1 MTIVP
6 VNLSNQPPKKTF
18 KDRVVTTSANVVGL
32 GVGMAM
38 PYTIL
43 KDSLAK
49 TTMCDAKNTAEL
61 FAIVRNEERRNMI
74 LKVVMDVLQPK
85 NTGNT
90 LGDLF
95 DFSALRAQIA

>member
-38 PYTIL
+38 PYTIFVSPFQGFFRTL
-43 KDSLAK
+43 
-49 TTMCDAKNTAEL
+49 EL
-61 FAIVRNEERRNMI
+61 
-74 LKVVMDVLQPK
+74 
-85 NTGNT
+85 
-90 LGDLF
+90 
-95 DFSALRAQIA
+95 